1 MSVKIDL
8 KGKNVLIT
16 GAGGSIGTE
25 IVLKFLKAG
34 ANCICLDKTVKV
46 LKNLKEITSKKK
58 FVGRI
63 TFLNI
68 DFKEKILDKYFS
80 RGLWLIIYTTVLD
93 LHFKVI

>member
-34 ANCICLDKTVKV
+34 ANCICLDKNLKV
-46 LKNLKEITSKKK
+46 LKSLK
-58 FVGRI
+58 
-63 TFLNI
+63 
-68 DFKEKILDKYFS
+68 KIK
-80 RGLWLIIYTTVLD
+80 
-93 LHFKVI
+93 